1 MRALLC
7 SLLLAPV
14 LVAADYQVGIATA
27 VITPQDPIWL
37 AGFGSR
43 NHPSEGVALDI
54 KAKALVIQDSKGR
67 KVAIVTTDLVGLPR
81 SIADPVAA
89 RIEKSYGLSHASL
102 LLNSSHTHTAPLTV
116 DNRIMF
122 DLARPEHEAV
132 ERYGRKIQD
141 DLVAVVGAALGK
153 LAPANIWYGAGAVHF
168 AVNRREPTPNGVK
181 IGVNPQ
187 GPTDPTVP
195 ILKVTSPEGRVL
207 AVLFGYA
214 CHNTTMT
221 GQIYQ
226 ISGDYAGFAQ
236 QEIEKQNSSATALF
250 LELCGADQNPNPRG
264 TEELARQHGR
274 ALAVEVGRV
283 INGRLER
290 VHGPIRTAFQVV
302 DLAFAHHTRET
313 FEARLHDKDPVR
325 VRHAQAMLR
334 TYEDGRPIRQYPYPV
349 QAIAFGKDVVLLAL
363 GGEVVIDYD
372 LRVKKEYGD
381 KGVIV
386 AGYSNDVMSYIPSA
400 RVLKEGGYEGG
411 GSMIYFGLPG
421 PYADDVE
428 DRVFSGIHEALRR
441 VGRKPAR

>member
-1 MRALLC
+1 
-7 SLLLAPV
+7 
-14 LVAADYQVGIATA
+14 
-27 VITPQDPIWL
+27 
-37 AGFGSR
+37 
-43 NHPSEGVALDI
+43 
-54 KAKALVIQDSKGR
+54 
-67 KVAIVTTDLVGLPR
+67 
-81 SIADPVAA
+81 
-89 RIEKSYGLSHASL
+89 
-102 LLNSSHTHTAPLTV
+102 
-116 DNRIMF
+116 
-122 DLARPEHEAV
+122 
-132 ERYGRKIQD
+132 
-141 DLVAVVGAALGK
+141 
-153 LAPANIWYGAGAVHF
+153 
-168 AVNRREPTPNGVK
+168 
-181 IGVNPQ
+181 
-187 GPTDPTVP
+187 
-195 ILKVTSPEGRVL
+195 GRVL

-236 QEIEKQNSSATALF
+236 QEIEKQNPSATALF

-313 FEARLHDKDPVR
+313 FEARLQDKDPVR